1 MLNFKK
7 KKPEPEGVMDDTS
20 HLLYQDR
27 PTRLDDLPPIEPEDI
42 YDTSNRKP
50 ITIKTKRRKNYRAY
64 VNTVFGVFGAIVGA
78 SLIAGII
85 FVAVKI
91 VS

>member
-27 PTRLDDLPPIEPEDI
+27 PTRLDDLPTIEPEDI

-64 VNTVFGVFGAIVGA
+64 VNTVFGVFGAIAGVA
-78 SLIAGII
+78 LIAGII